1 MPRVSDAYLERRR
14 EQILEAAVRCF
25 ARDGFHRATMQ
36 DIVREAGLSP
46 GAIYRYYASKEA
58 IIAAIASQRHVSE
71 QEMLREATGGS
82 DVRTGLHQLA
92 RVFLGQLSNPRE
104 QEWRRVTVQLWG
116 EALRSER
123 VMDMVREGLDG
134 PLEALESWIRRGQRE
149 GRVAAD
155 LDAAAAAR
163 VAAAI
168 FQGLVLQQ
176 AWDPEID
183 IPAHI
188 RAAELLLDGPVG
200 REGGRRA
207 NHPSL
212 PKS

>member
-58 IIAAIASQRHVSE
+58 IIAAIASQRHAWDRDR
-71 QEMLREATGGS
+71 LHEATGGS
-82 DVRTGLHQLA
+82 DVRRALQQLA
-92 RVFLGQLSNPRE
+92 RVFLGQLSHPGE

-123 VMDMVREGLDG
+123 VMDVVRDGLDG

-183 IPAHI
+183 IPACI
-188 RAAELLLDGPVG
+188 KAAEMLLDGLVE
-200 REGGRRA
+200 REGGRHA
-207 NHPSL
+207 NRPSL
-212 PKS
+212 NS